1 MSRKARVDKTSWR
14 LPTVHVFAG
23 DYGPFKPRCT
33 NGSGAI
39 EGALVILT
47 ATLPKDDASDENDR
61 CRGREESEDG
71 GVVRRHHHPMYEH
84 AIQAQ
89 NILLGEGHRRQHV
102 RFRHLMIVDLA
113 DMVAPGGGGDDRDN
127 DAGGGAGAGGGG
139 ESLKDLIRKEVES
152 REPTRGFGKTLVRL
166 FQRMDLRNVV
176 LAAEGELCAV
186 LLKLHD
192 ALGPGVASD
201 VWLLHPVLPAGF
213 VNGHLVPM
221 GERERRGLATTT
233 KKKSRGN
240 NGGDDSEQRPVRVH
254 LVFQDDA
261 SRDKRSDVIRHVFPA
276 GTNEVIPRIDGRG
289 VFLSVFGD
297 DGGGCGSSPP
307 PGSGGGDPPELEYD
321 PDRFDS
327 AGRSLFLSRMKVE
340 MNAHTKQ
347 YERKCE
353 DVTTELLRVEVE
365 AIVDE
370 GGIGGSNPSDVVD
383 WDNCERHVGGLV
395 LRGNRCV
402 LVRSLA
408 GEWSGMR
415 FPSVRPRPGESP
427 LSAATRAVVEH
438 TGVEESEFVP
448 VGGMVPPAT
457 VYGPAGRRIVV
468 QLVPLYATSPP
479 PDGPLEDADIED
491 DETEYDWY
499 TLPNALGRLDRR
511 SGAALMSLSLALVE
525 AANVGALECKWGG
538 VFGQE
543 LAVSVRGGEEDRP
556 GVVGGGLLTASAER
570 WEPPARR
577 RVDEEEALM
586 RDVREANAAISSRLL
601 VDHTGGEDGGRSRK
615 LPVTLL
621 SGFLGSGKTTL
632 LTHILSNYDGLRV
645 AVLVSK
651 DLLIL

>member
-1 MSRKARVDKTSWR
+1 V
-14 LPTVHVFAG
+14 
-23 DYGPFKPRCT
+23 
-33 NGSGAI
+33 
-39 EGALVILT
+39 
-47 ATLPKDDASDENDR
+47 
-61 CRGREESEDG
+61 
-71 GVVRRHHHPMYEH
+71 
-84 AIQAQ
+84 
-89 NILLGEGHRRQHV
+89 
-102 RFRHLMIVDLA
+102 
-113 DMVAPGGGGDDRDN
+113 
-127 DAGGGAGAGGGG
+127 GAGGGGG

-192 ALGPGVASD
+192 ALGPGLASD
-201 VWLLHPVLPAGF
+201 VWLLHPVLSAGF
-213 VNGHLVPM
+213 VNAHLVPM
-221 GERERRGLATTT
+221 GERERRRLATITT
-233 KKKSRGN
+233 TGKSRGN
-240 NGGDDSEQRPVRVH
+240 HGGEGSQQHPVRMH

-261 SRDKRSDVIRHVFPA
+261 SRDRRSDMIRHVFPA
-276 GTNEVIPRIDGRG
+276 GTTNVIPPRVDGRD

-297 DGGGCGSSPP
+297 DD
-307 PGSGGGDPPELEYD
+307 DPPELGYD

-327 AGRSLFLSRMKVE
+327 AGRSLFLSTMRVE

-353 DVTTELLRVEVE
+353 DVTAELLKVEIVE
-365 AIVDE
+365 AIVD
-370 GGIGGSNPSDVVD
+370 GGGVGGSNPSDVVD
-383 WDNCERHVGGLV
+383 WGGCERYVGGLV

-402 LVRSLA
+402 LVRSLT

-415 FPSVRPRPGESP
+415 FPSVRPRTGEST
-427 LSAATRAVVEH
+427 LSAAIRAVVEC

-448 VGGMVPPAT
+448 VGGMIPPAT
-457 VYGPAGRRIVV
+457 VYGPGGRRIVI

-499 TLPNALGRLDRR
+499 TLPNALGRLDLR
-511 SGAALMSLSLALVE
+511 SGAALMGLSLALVE

-543 LAVSVRGGEEDRP
+543 LAVSIRGEEGEDRP
-556 GVVGGGLLTASAER
+556 GGVGGGGGLLTAPAER
-570 WEPPARR
+570 WEPPARS
-577 RVDEEEALM
+577 RVDEEALM

-601 VDHTGGEDGGRSRK
+601 SDHPRGEDGGRPRK

-645 AVLVSK
+645 AVMVSK
-651 DLLIL
+651 ICSSCINMISRVS